1 MYKIGTKMELPV
13 NKLKKFRPYCLVEQN
28 NGSALDNITD
38 G

>member
-1 MYKIGTKMELPV
+1 MIGTKMELPL
-13 NKLKKFRPYCLVEQN
+13 NKLPKIRPYCLVEQN